1 MGSIVRNLECKL
13 SKKEWEDRA
22 KRLAQIPQEIER
34 EQDRIATLKTESK
47 ARLGKLEEDSAVLA
61 AAVRER
67 VEYRDVRC
75 EEQRLDELCEFR
87 TVRLDTQ
94 EVISSRPMTSA
105 ELQAEL
111 PLEED
116 DDGPPEIAEPTGENA
131 WADDALEAASG
142 QTLVKVPRGNGDASD
157 DDDGVDWTAGATR
170 GPIDPS
176 TVGEDE

>member
-1 MGSIVRNLECKL
+1 MRSIVRNLECKL
-13 SKKEWEDRA
+13 GKKEWEERA
-22 KRLAQIPQEIER
+22 KRLAQLPQEVKR
-34 EQDRIATLKTESK
+34 EQDHLATLKTE
-47 ARLGKLEEDSAVLA
+47 ARARIGKLEEEAKILA

-67 VEYRDVRC
+67 VEFRDVRC

-87 TVRLDTQ
+87 IIRLDTK
-94 EVISSRPMTSA
+94 EVLESRPMTSA

-142 QTLVKVPRGNGDASD
+142 QTLVKVPKGNGDASD

-176 TVGEDE
+176 TVGEED